1 MRKTLTAAL
10 LIFVAASSNAMAQDK
25 ADLSGMAGYAFG
37 ASVDVL
43 TGKVK
48 VEDAAAYSAT
58 LGFKPQRNSQV
69 ELNWTY
75 HPTDLRYTPF
85 TAPVETIGLDVHYFQ
100 IGGMQEFPSGQAK
113 PFVKFSLGATY
124 FNPASGNL
132 GGVNVSS
139 EWRFSMMLG
148 LGAKYFF
155 SPRVGLRLQGDLI
168 GTFLS
173 SSGGVF
179 CGFGGCSLGLFGY
192 GMWSGDLMGGLTIAM

>member
-1 MRKTLTAAL
+1 MRKTLATVFL
-10 LIFVAASSNAMAQDK
+10 MFVMASSTALAQDK

-37 ASVDVL
+37 AGVDVL
-43 TGKVK
+43 TGKLK
-48 VEDAAAYSAT
+48 VEDDVTYSAT
-58 LGFKPQRNSQV
+58 LGFKPRRDYQV

-75 HPTDLRYTPF
+75 HPTELKYTPF
-85 TAPVETIGLDVHYFQ
+85 TGPIEKIGLDVHYFQ
-100 IGGMQEFPSGQAK
+100 IGGIREIPSGQAK

-124 FNPASGNL
+124 FNPSSGTLNNI
-132 GGVNVSS
+132 NVSS
-139 EWRFSMMLG
+139 EWRFSFMFG

-168 GTFLS
+168 GTFLN

-192 GMWSGDLMGGLTIAM
+192 GMFSGDLLAGLTIAI

>member
-1 MRKTLTAAL
+1 MRKTVIAVL
-10 LIFVAASSNAMAQDK
+10 LFLVTASSTAMAQDK

-37 ASVDVL
+37 ASVDVFSGRL
-43 TGKVK
+43 K
-48 VEDAAAYSAT
+48 VEDGLTYSGT
-58 LGFKPQRNSQV
+58 LGFKPRRDYQV

-85 TAPVETIGLDVHYFQ
+85 TGPIEKIGIDVHYFQ
-100 IGGMQEFPSGQAK
+100 IGGLREFPSGQAK
-113 PFVKFSLGATY
+113 PFVKFSVGATY
-124 FNPASGNL
+124 FNPASGTL
-132 GGVNVSS
+132 GGINISS
-139 EWRFSMMLG
+139 EWRFSFMFG

-173 SSGGVF
+173 SSGGAF

-192 GMWSGDLMGGLTIAM
+192 GMFSGDLLAGLTIAI

>member
-1 MRKTLTAAL
+1 
-10 LIFVAASSNAMAQDK
+10 MAQDK